1 MPSTFFGLTI
11 ADSGLRTYQT
21 AVNTT
26 ANNIS
31 NETTKGYSRQEATM
45 VASEAMRVWAKYGS
59 TGTGVEVTQIKQQ
72 RNEYYDSKYWINQSK
87 LGQQDTKAEYLRQ
100 IETYLKETEETVNGV
115 KKTIGFTTIFGDMF
129 NALDTLKPT
138 TATTTTRNAYVSSA
152 QSLAEYFN
160 SVSQQLSELQS
171 ELNGVIATKVEQINS
186 IGQKVASL
194 TKQINIIEQQGGYAN
209 ELRDERNLLIDELSV
224 LVPVEVTE
232 RPVVNSNYPDMYT
245 GATTYVVKIN
255 GQKLVDTYSYEK
267 LLCVPRQTEGRINSM
282 DEEGLYDIFWAINAS
297 SDEPSSMKLE
307 LNSSAMDGALKSLY
321 QLRDGNNK
329 TGFEGKITGVPTD
342 TGAAIITISECNIDD
357 AKQINMPSYGLITL
371 DNKDYYY
378 KDYTVTEKMVNG
390 KTTYTVQFELDREY
404 DGSPVDKAKLN
415 KMIDKQANIG
425 ESIDFMGIP
434 YYQQQLNEFV
444 RSFAQAY
451 NNIAMYDRD
460 EVDFSNPAELAD
472 IVGVN
477 KDGKQSNAFFV
488 AKDLVEGGEYDYS
501 HYEAKRNDDGSIT
514 YGSGYYYTYLNAQ
527 NITVCAEAL
536 KDPDSISQQTKEEWT
551 NGIDSYGICHK
562 LLELKDKSGL
572 FRGGK
577 AADFLQCLLSDI
589 SVDTQK
595 AEIFTKNYENLN
607 QAILTQRMSVSSVDS
622 DEEALNLVKF
632 QNAYNLS
639 SKLVQVLQEMYD
651 RLILQTGV

>member
-87 LGQQDTKAEYLRQ
+87 LGQQNTKAEYLRQ
-100 IETYLKETEETVNGV
+100 MESYLKETEETVNGV

-160 SVSQQLSELQS
+160 SVSTQLSELQS
-171 ELNGVIATKVEQINS
+171 EINGVIATKVEQINS

-224 LVPVEVTE
+224 LVPVEATE
-232 RPVVNSNYPDMYT
+232 RPVENSNYPDMYT

-267 LLCVPRQTEGRINSM
+267 LLCVPRKTEGRVNSM
-282 DEEGLYDIFWAINAS
+282 DEEGLYDIFWAVNAS

-307 LNSSAMDGALKSLY
+307 LNSSSMDGALKSLY

-329 TGFEGKITGVPTD
+329 SGFEGTVSGIPANASEAPYVV
-342 TGAAIITISECNIDD
+342 ISKCTIDD
-357 AKQINMPSYGLITL
+357 PKKINMPSYGMITL

-378 KDYTVTEKMVNG
+378 KDFTMTQAADG
-390 KTTYTVQFELDREY
+390 TYTFRFELDKEY
-404 DGSPVDKAKLN
+404 DGSPVDVSKLN
-415 KMIDKQANIG
+415 KLIDKRANVG

-444 RSFAQAY
+444 RNFAQAY
-451 NNIAMYDRD
+451 NNISMYNRD

-488 AKDLVEGGEYDYS
+488 AKNLVEGGEYDYS
-501 HYEAKRNDDGSIT
+501 NYSATRNEDGSIT
-514 YGSGYYYTYLNAQ
+514 YGSNYYYSYLNAQ
-527 NITVCAEAL
+527 NFTVCAEAL

-551 NGIDSYGICHK
+551 NGIDSYGISMK
-562 LLELKDKSGL
+562 LLGLKDKSGM